1 VPDFGVECMHGP
13 DEARSLADI
22 VNIELTFLFTS
33 VRAMYNNYAS
43 LSTQVRGNGGHSYN
57 VRIIR
62 VANRLVNLMLL

>member
-1 VPDFGVECMHGP
+1 MPDFGVECMHGP

-22 VNIELTFLFTS
+22 VNIELTFLFIS